1 MKVFM
6 DNNSNANNLTEIN
19 PSAAKVRFDNFGVSF
34 LPDKPGGA
42 VVEALTGVNLSVGD
56 KKILSVIG
64 PSRSGKTSLLRSVN
78 RLNDLY
84 PKFMPGGD
92 ILIDGV
98 AVYTSANIDI
108 TALRRKAGMV
118 FARPIVLPL
127 SIYENIAYGPRLA
140 GNNSKSSL
148 DEIVESALK
157 DAYLWEEVRDR
168 LRSPAASLSG
178 GQRQR
183 LCIAR
188 VLGMRPDIIM
198 LDEPTSALDP
208 VSTAKIEE
216 TLIAL
221 KSKYCIILVTNNV
234 KQAARVG
241 DKTAF
246 FLMGRLIEH
255 DDTSKIFTTPRDE
268 RTENYITGRFG

>member
-1 MKVFM
+1 MKDELSPVKIEF
-6 DNNSNANNLTEIN
+6 
-19 PSAAKVRFDNFGVSF
+19 VNFGAFYRCEKAGSPPVRA
-34 LPDKPGGA
+34 LEEVGLKVYDKG
-42 VVEALTGVNLSVGD
+42 
-56 KKILSVIG
+56 ILSVIG

-78 RLNDLY
+78 RLNDLQ
-84 PKFMPGGD
+84 PNFEHRGE

-98 AVYTSANIDI
+98 PVYGGAGTDV

-118 FARPIVLPL
+118 FARPVVLPL
-127 SIYENIAYGPRLA
+127 SIYENIAYGPRLM
-140 GNNSKSSL
+140 GRNSKSEL
-148 DEIVESALK
+148 DATVESALK
-157 DAYLWEEVRDR
+157 DAYLWEEVKDR
-168 LRSPAASLSG
+168 LSSPAASLSG

-188 VLGMRPDIIM
+188 VLGMRSGIIM

-216 TLIAL
+216 TLTAL
-221 KSKYCIILVTNNV
+221 KNKYCVILVTNNV

-246 FLMGRLIEH
+246 FLMGRLIEYG
-255 DDTSKIFTTPRDE
+255 DTAKIFTTPRDE

>member
-19 PSAAKVRFDNFGVSF
+19 PSAAKVRFDDFGVSF

>member
-1 MKVFM
+1 MKEFM
-6 DNNSNANNLTEIN
+6 DTNLNKNNMSETNL
-19 PSAAKVRFDNFGVSF
+19 SAAKVRFDNFSVSF

-42 VVEALTGVNLSVGD
+42 IVEALSGINLSVGD

-78 RLNDLY
+78 RLNDLH
-84 PKFMPGGD
+84 PNFVPGGD
-92 ILIDGV
+92 ILIDG
-98 AVYTSANIDI
+98 APVYASSNIDI

-118 FARPIVLPL
+118 FARPVILPL

-140 GNNSKSSL
+140 GNNSKPSL
-148 DEIVESALK
+148 DELVESALK
-157 DAYLWEEVRDR
+157 DAYVWEEVKDR
-168 LRSPAASLSG
+168 LQSPAASLSG

-188 VLGMRPDIIM
+188 VLSMRPDIIM

>member
-1 MKVFM
+1 MKDFM
-6 DNNSNANNLTEIN
+6 DNNSNANNIPEIN
-19 PSAAKVRFDNFGVSF
+19 YSAAKVRFDNFGVSF

-42 VVEALTGVNLSVGD
+42 VVEALSGVNLSVGD

-78 RLNDLY
+78 RLNDLH
-84 PKFMPGGD
+84 PNFRPGGD
-92 ILIDGV
+92 ILIDG
-98 AVYTSANIDI
+98 APVYASSSIDI

-118 FARPIVLPL
+118 FARPVILPL

-140 GNNSKSSL
+140 GNNSKAAL
-148 DEIVESALK
+148 DELVESALK
-157 DAYLWEEVRDR
+157 DAYLWEEVKDR
-168 LRSPAASLSG
+168 LQSPAASLSG

-188 VLGMRPDIIM
+188 VLGMRSDIIM

-268 RTENYITGRFG
+268 RTENYITGKFG

>member
-6 DNNSNANNLTEIN
+6 DNNSNANNLKEIN

-42 VVEALTGVNLSVGD
+42 VVETLTGVNLSVGD

>member
-1 MKVFM
+1 M
-6 DNNSNANNLTEIN
+6 NSGSGLNMNDISDSSV
-19 PSAAKVRFDNFGVSF
+19 SAAKVRFDDFCVSF
-34 LPDKPGGA
+34 LPDGPGGA
-42 VVEALTGVNLSVGD
+42 VVEALSGVNLSVKD

-78 RLNDLY
+78 RLNDLH
-84 PKFMPGGD
+84 PNFRPGGD
-92 ILIDGV
+92 ILIDG
-98 AVYTSANIDI
+98 APVYASGGIDI

-118 FARPIVLPL
+118 FARPIVLPF
-127 SIYENIAYGPRLA
+127 SIYENMAYGPRLA
-140 GNNSKSSL
+140 GNNSKASL
-148 DEIVESALK
+148 DELVETSLR
-157 DAYLWEEVRDR
+157 DACVWQEVKDR
-168 LRSPAASLSG
+168 LQSPAASLSG

-216 TLIAL
+216 TLMAL
-221 KSKYCIILVTNNV
+221 KNKYCIIFVTNNV

-241 DKTAF
+241 DETAF
-246 FLMGRLIEH
+246 FLMGRLIEYNS
-255 DDTSKIFTTPRDE
+255 TSKIFTTPRDE
-268 RTENYITGRFG
+268 RTENYISGRFG